1 MAAIISAGIYHRCH
15 MTPGDTD
22 IYCWAHI
29 KLRSTF
35 PIHHTSIPSPP
46 CRALTV
52 VQGRGNWGVERGG
65 VLDCGGG
72 TGVWTGEGVLEELE
86 CGQWRGAGVWRGA
99 RVWRGGGVLECG
111 GGMGCGEGEGCWS
124 VEGKL
129 ECGGGRGAG
138 VWRGNWSVERE
149 GVLECGGGNWVVE
162 RGVNRDGWADYV
174 LPAVTSLQV
183 HLGSA
188 AIGYLPAG
196 PAALR

>member
-72 TGVWTGEGVLEELE
+72 TGVWTGEGVLDGGVLE
-86 CGQWRGAGVWRGA
+86 YGGGLGCGEGEGCWSVEGEWGVER
-99 RVWRGGGVLECG
+99 GGVLECG
-111 GGMGCGEGEGCWS
+111 GETGVWRGEGCWS

-129 ECGGGRGAG
+129 ECGEGR
-138 VWRGNWSVERE
+138 
-149 GVLECGGGNWVVE
+149 VLECGGGNWVVE